1 MKTLFSWVAMLI
13 FVIPARIAAA
23 RSASGTPDE
32 PCSTSGTPTA
42 LRILARRPK
51 SRTASRVSMACEL
64 PTATASASTPVAAT
78 KPAASSGSVRACGE
92 CTPFLPPISP
102 TSASTQAPRSWHHR
116 ATSAVARTFSWYGSL
131 DASYITDPRPHRT
144 AARTRSVPDA

>member
-1 MKTLFSWVAMLI
+1 VNTLFSWVAILI

-23 RSASGTPDE
+23 RTPSGTPDE

-42 LRILARRPK
+42 RRILATRPR

-64 PTATASASTPVAAT
+64 PTATASASTPVAAA
-78 KPAASSGSVRACGE
+78 KRAASSGSVRASGE

-102 TSASTQAPRSWHHR
+102 ISASTQIPLSWHHR
-116 ATSAVARTFSWYGSL
+116 VTSAVARTFARYGSP
-131 DASYITDPRPHRT
+131 DASYMTDPRPNR
-144 AARTRSVPDA
+144 AAAWTSSARDA